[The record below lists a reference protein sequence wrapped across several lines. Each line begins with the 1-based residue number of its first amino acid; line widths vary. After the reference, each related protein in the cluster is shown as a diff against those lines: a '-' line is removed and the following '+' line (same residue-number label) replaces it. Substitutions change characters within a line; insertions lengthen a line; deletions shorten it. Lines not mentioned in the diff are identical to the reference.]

1 MSAGNGRQGDIG
13 AMTPLSDLMQQ
24 GGSASWLFIPTAI
37 VLGALHGLEPGHS
50 KTMMAAFIIA
60 VRGTV
65 GQAVLL
71 GVAATLSHTAVVW
84 AVALG
89 GMYLFS
95 GFDAEAT
102 EPYFQVVSALLI
114 IAIAG
119 WMVLRTWRE
128 QQEMHAARVIGER
141 EAAARPAMRR
151 IDTGHGHVG
160 LELRRDD
167 GTGAARWHLATLT
180 GQPWD
185 AADVTV
191 ATTAGDGRR
200 KVFAMAVDGDHL
212 ASVDSVQEPHVFT
225 ATLTLNHDDHEHD
238 YDVEFTGE
246 EQAAMDAAGAE
257 PMDAHSRAHAN
268 DIRKRFTNRQVT
280 TGQIVMFGLTGGLIP
295 CPAAITVLLLC
306 LQVKQLVLGSAL
318 VAAFSVGLALTMVTA
333 GVAASLSVKHLSKH
347 FAGFGGIAARAP
359 YVSSAV
365 IICMGLYLGFEGL
378 RALSASGAI

>member
-1 MSAGNGRQGDIG
+1 
-13 AMTPLSDLMQQ
+13 MTPLSELAQQ
-24 GGSASWLFIPTAI
+24 GAGASWLFIPTAI

-60 VRGTV
+60 VRGTI

-71 GVAATLSHTAVVW
+71 GIAATLSHTAVVW

-102 EPYFQVVSALLI
+102 EPYFQVASALLI
-114 IAIAG
+114 IAIAA
-119 WMVLRTWRE
+119 WMIYRTWRE
-128 QQEMHAARVIGER
+128 QQEMKAARLIGEQA
-141 EAAARPAMRR
+141 AAARPSMRQ

-180 GQPWD
+180 GQAWTAD
-185 AADVTV
+185 AVKI
-191 ATTAGDGRR
+191 ATTREDGRR
-200 KVFAMAVDGDHL
+200 RVFAMAQRDTHL
-212 ASVDSVQEPHVFT
+212 ESIDAVPEPHRFT
-225 ATLTLNHDDHEHD
+225 ATLTFDHDDHEHD

-246 EQAAMDAAGAE
+246 EQAAMAAAGAE

-268 DIRKRFTNRQVT
+268 DIKKRFATRQVT

-318 VAAFSVGLALTMVTA
+318 VLAFSVGLAITMVTA
-333 GVAASLSVKHLSKH
+333 GVAASLSVKHLSKR
-347 FAGFGGIAARAP
+347 FAGFGDLAARAP
-359 YVSSAV
+359 YFSSAV
-365 IICMGLYLGFEGL
+365 IICMGLYLGAAGL
-378 RALSASGAI
+378 RALSVAGAI